1 MFIVSHNVHV
11 FIKAKKPM
19 TDISYQ
25 SSRSAVSIAAHLLFR
40 RVLPSLKWI
49 LSESQLSYF
58 SQNLETS
65 AWTQF
70 VIFLYIH

>member
-1 MFIVSHNVHV
+1 
-11 FIKAKKPM
+11 M